1 VQLARGV
8 CKEEKQKRYFGYNVT
23 YQSCEKH
30 ETMKRN
36 NTMTSKTQNQH
47 IRIGE
52 LNRLKVVRDTD
63 FGLYLQAED
72 FEEVLLPNI
81 YVMEDEM
88 PMEALV
94 DVFVYTDSEDR
105 PVATTKMPYA
115 KLGEYGYF
123 TVVDYKSYGAFVNW
137 GLPKDL
143 FVPLSQQKEYFN
155 IGKKYILRICLDEQ
169 TGRLYGTQKIGQY
182 FNRSMKGMHQNKEL
196 EVLVIAKTPL
206 GYKVVADNQYE
217 GMLFDNEIFEEIGVG
232 DRKKAYIKTVRK
244 DGKLDLSLQPIGK
257 KAKVDEGEQKVME
270 LLEAHGGEL
279 PFTYKSD
286 AEEIQKVFGMSKKNF
301 KRTLTALLEQNRII
315 LTDKSI
321 VQEKK
326 GE

>member
-1 VQLARGV
+1 MPNKLQ
-8 CKEEKQKRYFGYNVT
+8 
-23 YQSCEKH
+23 
-30 ETMKRN
+30 
-36 NTMTSKTQNQH
+36 NTH
-47 IRIGE
+47 IKIGE
-52 LNRLKVVRDTD
+52 VNTLKVERDTD
-63 FGLYLQAED
+63 FGLYLVAQD
-72 FEEVLLPNI
+72 FHEVLLPNI

-88 PMEALV
+88 PLGALI

-169 TGRLYGTQKIGQY
+169 TGRLYGTQKIGKY
-182 FNRSMKGMHQNKEL
+182 FNRDMKGLHPNKEM
-196 EVLVIAKTPL
+196 EIVVIAKTPL

-217 GMLFDNEIFEEIGVG
+217 GMLFDNEIFEEVKTG

-244 DGKLDLSLQPIGK
+244 DYKLDLLLQPMGK
-257 KAKVDEGEQKVME
+257 KAKVEEAQHKVLRLLKEQ
-270 LLEAHGGEL
+270 GCRL

-286 AEEIQKVFGMSKKNF
+286 AEEIQKVFGLSKKNF
-301 KRTLTALLEQNRII
+301 KRTLTTLIENKQII
-315 LTDKSI
+315 LHEDCITFDSASF
-321 VQEKK
+321 V
-326 GE
+326 